1 MAYISLALDHV
12 GNPNTLLYTL
22 FIQSNLEFKKQKIAE
37 NISDSNN
44 FWREVK
50 RLKTTSKAI
59 VNCIDEANGAD
70 EISNVFYEK
79 YRMLYNSVPT
89 DAHELDDLHNTISND
104 VVPTNNVFITPAIIK
119 ECLKKLKPGKGDGD
133 RGFKSD
139 HLIHSTHRFHVI
151 IALLFNNMLVH
162 GYTPEDLLKSSIISI
177 PKDNTVSLTSSDNY

>member
-1 MAYISLALDHV
+1 MWQESGKPQNGVVYSVMKRTRHHYHYAV
-12 GNPNTLLYTL
+12 RRCKK
-22 FIQSNLEFKKQKIAE
+22 QNLECQKQKIAE
-37 NISDSNN
+37 NISDSNK

-59 VNCIDEANGAD
+59 ANCIDEANGAE

-104 VVPTNNVFITPAIIK
+104 VVPNINVFITPAIIK
-119 ECLKKLKPGKGDGD
+119 ECLKKLKTGKGDGD

-151 IALLFNNMLVH
+151 IALLFNNMYMVTH
-162 GYTPEDLLKSSIISI
+162 QR
-177 PKDNTVSLTSSDNY
+177 TS